1 MQIEKKAAHPFTNAQ
16 LSQRNS
22 NEDTPSHTGVNPIRV
37 STVKSATSTET
48 KDHNAAELLEVIR
61 TGGKKLKGQI
71 SQIRNRFEAEL
82 AITGDLRKAKDV
94 IDQLKKALPAALW
107 SGQFS
112 QRANDKLVS
121 HSGLLCADLDSLNGE
136 LPALREKLSTSPH
149 LWTLFK
155 SPGGEGLKAVFRV
168 PADVTKHPGSFRAV
182 EQHVKQLTGAQIDE
196 ACKDVARLCF
206 LSYDPD
212 VYHNA
217 NAIAIEPLPLPE
229 KPRPAPSGMVDLSER
244 HRIAIELL
252 GTIDWDSETS
262 GFVVC
267 PGKHL
272 HTSGDQARDCR
283 VDFDGVPTVHCFHNS
298 CRGILDGVNRELRS
312 RIGKAEYMPPERR
325 IDRQN
330 ESTGFVGAENGTGEH
345 DETIASLAALHP
357 LEYERKR
364 EEVAKEIGSRAS
376 VLDKLVEEKRRSG
389 KQSNSN
395 LQGQTVVLPVVEPWE
410 ASVGGAVVLDEIAES
425 FRRYIALPEG
435 AADALAL
442 WCAHTHCFKSFE
454 CSPRLNFYSPEKG
467 CGKTTARDVVA
478 LFVPRPILTENMSV
492 AVLFRLVDA
501 QAPVIL
507 ADEYDAW
514 LKFNEELRGLLNAG
528 HRRGATIFRCEGDSN
543 EVRQFNAYAPA
554 VLCGIGTLPGTVHD
568 RSIVIPLSR
577 AKPGELSKRFD
588 SRRVDPEK
596 VLNRK
601 LARLVADKTMQL
613 GAIDP
618 VLPNGV
624 FNRLADNWRPLF
636 AVAEVVGGNWPE
648 RCTDAF
654 TKLTSAASKTETD
667 GLREMLLADIQG
679 LFQTDRM
686 FSRELIERL
695 SGMTERPWP
704 EVNRGKPIT
713 ERWLARNLGVF
724 SIHPKQLRIGE
735 DNGRGYERA
744 DLVEAFERYLPN
756 PASTSV
762 TPLQIEGKEPL
773 SKCYKKEDVTL
784 VKMPFLEGCNTCNT
798 CDTPEQIIDEAK
810 LLFNAEEAGDQATG

>member
-1 MQIEKKAAHPFTNAQ
+1 MSDQITVLWVKCALDTEPRSILAAKAITA
-16 LSQRNS
+16 
-22 NEDTPSHTGVNPIRV
+22 
-37 STVKSATSTET
+37 
-48 KDHNAAELLEVIR
+48 IR
-61 TGGKKLKGQI
+61 TGGKKLRGQVESLRSTI
-71 SQIRNRFEAEL
+71 QREL
-82 AITGDLRKAKDV
+82 TDHGDAKRAK
-94 IDQLKKALPAALW
+94 QAASEQKKQLPAILW
-107 SGQFS
+107 SGTFTR
-112 QRANDKLVS
+112 RANDALLQ
-121 HSGLLCADLDSLNGE
+121 HSGLLCADLDGLNSSL
-136 LPALREKLSTSPH
+136 PDVRQKLKGSPY
-149 LWTLFK
+149 LWLLFL
-155 SPGGEGLKAVFRV
+155 SPSGDGLKAVFRC
-168 PADVTKHPGSFRAV
+168 PADAANHTGSFRAV
-182 EQHVKQLTGAQIDE
+182 EQHVRGLTGVQIDQ

-212 VYHNA
+212 IYHNA
-217 NAIAIEPLPLPE
+217 NARAIEPLAEPV
-229 KPRPAPSGMVDLSER
+229 KPRLALSGMVDLSER
-244 HRIAIELL
+244 QRIATELL
-252 GTIDWDSETS
+252 GTTDWLSETS
-262 GFVVC
+262 GLLTC

-272 HTSGDQARDCR
+272 HTSGDSARDCR

-298 CRGILDGVNRELRS
+298 CRGILEGVNHELRS
-312 RIGKAEYMPPERR
+312 RIGKAESRVN
-325 IDRQN
+325 RQN
-330 ESTGFVGAENGTGEH
+330 ESTGLVGAGNGIVEP
-345 DETIASLAALHP
+345 DRTIASLAALHP
-357 LEYERKR
+357 LEYERQR
-364 EEVAKEIGSRAS
+364 EQKAKDMNCRAA

-389 KQSNSN
+389 KQANSN
-395 LQGQTVVLPVVEPWE
+395 LQGQTVVLPQVEPWG
-410 ASVGGAVVLDEIAES
+410 SKVDGVVVLDEIAES
-425 FRRYIALPEG
+425 FRRYIALPDG

-454 CSPRLNFYSPEKG
+454 CSARLNFYSPEKG

-514 LKFNEELRGLLNAG
+514 IKFNEELRGLLNAG
-528 HRRGATIFRCEGDSN
+528 HRRGATVFRCEGDSN
-543 EVRQFNAYAPA
+543 EVRQFNAFAPA

-568 RSIVIPLSR
+568 RSIVIPLAR

-601 LARLVADKTMQL
+601 LARLVADKTTQL
-613 GAIDP
+613 EAIDP

-636 AVAEVVGGNWPE
+636 AVAEVVGGNWPQ
-648 RCTDAF
+648 RCADAF
-654 TKLTSAASKTETD
+654 TKLTSAASKAETD

-679 LFQTDRM
+679 LFKTDRM

-724 SIHPKQLRIGE
+724 GIHPKQLRIGE
-735 DNGRGYERA
+735 DNGRGYELA

-756 PASTSV
+756 PAYTSV
-762 TPLQIEGKEPL
+762 TPLQIEGKEPF
-773 SKCYKKEDVTL
+773 SKCYKNENVTL

-798 CDTPEQIIDEAK
+798 CDTPEQVIDEAER
-810 LLFNAEEAGDQATG
+810 LLNARKGAERGLP